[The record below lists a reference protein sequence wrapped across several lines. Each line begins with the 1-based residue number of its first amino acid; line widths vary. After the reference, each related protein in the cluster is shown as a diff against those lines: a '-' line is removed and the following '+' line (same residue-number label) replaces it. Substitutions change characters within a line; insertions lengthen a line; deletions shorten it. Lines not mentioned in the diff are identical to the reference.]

1 MRILFV
7 GDIVGRPGR
16 KIFSDLLP
24 LLRKEFSKID
34 FVIVNGENAAA
45 GKGLTDKIMNELFAA
60 GVDGITSG
68 NHIWDRS
75 DFFTVLDGEP
85 RVIRPANYPPGCPG
99 LGWTVLSKNGMKLGL
114 INLQGRVF
122 MPDIDCPF
130 RKADEVLE
138 TFADVPVLVDFHAE
152 ATSEKRVLGFYLD
165 GRVSAFLG
173 THTHV
178 QTADEEILPGG
189 TAYISDVGMTGSFQ
203 SAIGMTLESVLPRF
217 LTSLP
222 SRFQV
227 ASDDLRLNAVI
238 VDVDNETKKAVSI
251 QRIAR
256 SLCETEA

>member
-16 KIFSDLLP
+16 KIFSTLLP

-45 GKGLTDKIMNELFAA
+45 GKGLTDKIMNELFDA

-75 DFFTVLDGEP
+75 DFFPVLDGEP

-130 RKADEVLE
+130 RKADEILE

-238 VDVDNETKKAVSI
+238 VDVDNETKKAASI

-256 SLCETEA
+256 FLCETGA